1 MAIPS
6 ILALLALPAGAF
18 AKDTKPAAAPAKTAA
33 AKPMADADAVRQE
46 ILAQIGEAEEKLVA
60 LAQATPAD
68 KLGWR
73 PAEKVRSTAEVF
85 LHVAAGNYYIP
96 TMWGAKPPKGI
107 QLDKIENSAGKDK
120 DQIIAELKA
129 SYDHLRNVIN
139 AVPDADMDRKVD
151 VFGKPG
157 TVRSLF
163 MVLASHS
170 HEHLGQSIAYA
181 RSNGIVPPWSK

>member
-1 MAIPS
+1 MRRALMAIPS

-18 AKDTKPAAAPAKTAA
+18 AKPAAPAKPAAAPAKTDA
-33 AKPMADADAVRQE
+33 AKPMA
-46 ILAQIGEAEEKLVA
+46 
-60 LAQATPAD
+60 

-73 PAEKVRSTAEVF
+73 PAEKVRSTGEVF

-107 QLDKIENSAGKDK
+107 QFDKIENSAGKDK

-139 AVPDADMDRKVD
+139 AVPDADMDRKID